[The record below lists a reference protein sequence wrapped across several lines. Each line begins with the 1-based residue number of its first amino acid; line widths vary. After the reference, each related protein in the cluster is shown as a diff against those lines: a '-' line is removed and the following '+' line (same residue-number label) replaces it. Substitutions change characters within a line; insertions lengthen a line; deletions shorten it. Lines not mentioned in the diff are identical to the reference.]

1 ENIEKFFITSC
12 LTYNYPIIWDIL
24 KYIKNNYTKSDIILG
39 GFYPTWIPEH
49 ASKLGARLYRGNF
62 NKAKY
67 YIPDYSALNRIPPL
81 AIFKLIDGCIYNC
94 SFCCNKKSST
104 LEVYDVKKVI
114 NEIDTI
120 YNDFN
125 ITYFENWDPNVMLR
139 PDILK
144 LFINKI
150 KNRLPDISLSF
161 EMGIQ
166 PNRLDEEMID
176 LFISSNVKSITI
188 PLESASKNM
197 MRYFRK
203 PYNFN
208 DILNSVLKLYKG
220 GFDFRRS
227 HFTFMLGYPEDD
239 IEGII
244 GCYLIPIMVGGIPQ
258 PFPLTLTPKTL
269 DYKRYYNLISN
280 KDLAELNGNL
290 FPLAR
295 SNEEFLIKE
304 KLLSIFNSKD
314 INLVRRG
321 LSDISDNYK
330 KSFDEQY
337 EILYQF
343 FNH

>member
-1 ENIEKFFITSC
+1 
-12 LTYNYPIIWDIL
+12 
-24 KYIKNNYTKSDIILG
+24 
-39 GFYPTWIPEH
+39 
-49 ASKLGARLYRGNF
+49 
-62 NKAKY
+62 
-67 YIPDYSALNRIPPL
+67 
-81 AIFKLIDGCIYNC
+81 
-94 SFCCNKKSST
+94 
-104 LEVYDVKKVI
+104 
-114 NEIDTI
+114 
-120 YNDFN
+120 
-125 ITYFENWDPNVMLR
+125 M
-139 PDILK
+139 
-144 LFINKI
+144 
-150 KNRLPDISLSF
+150 
-161 EMGIQ
+161 
-166 PNRLDEEMID
+166 DEEMIE